1 MANPSPITDLIYV
14 KSGNNY
20 IALPQNT
27 SYSARWNDLDSDE
40 TGRSVGT
47 GVLNRERIRASVW
60 EIDIACSM
68 ISDSDV
74 TTLRTLFAPAEI
86 TVKFWVGSW
95 IEAQMYGAQGSVECV
110 ANPNGTPAWNFS
122 ISLTEF

>member
-1 MANPSPITDLIYV
+1 MADPTPISDLIFV

-20 IALPQNT
+20 VALPENT

-47 GVLNRERIRASVW
+47 GVLNRERIRACVW
-60 EIDIACSM
+60 EIDIASSM
-68 ISDSDV
+68 ITDSDLV
-74 TTLRTLFAPAEI
+74 TLRSLFAPAEI
-86 TVKFWVGSW
+86 TVKFWVGEW
-95 IEAQMYGAQGSVECV
+95 IETQMYGAQGSVECV
-110 ANPNGTPAWNFS
+110 ANPNGVPSWNFS

>member
-1 MANPSPITDLIYV
+1 MADPTPISDLIFV

-20 IALPQNT
+20 VALPENT

-40 TGRSVGT
+40 TGRSAGT
-47 GVLNRERIRASVW
+47 GVLNRERIRSEVW

-68 ISDSDV
+68 ISDPELITVRS
-74 TTLRTLFAPAEI
+74 LFAPAEI
-86 TVKFWVGSW
+86 TVKFWVGEW

-110 ANPNGTPAWNFS
+110 ANPNGVPSWNFS
-122 ISLTEF
+122 ISLTEL

>member
-20 IALPQNT
+20 VALPQNT

-47 GVLNRERIRASVW
+47 GVLNRERIRAEVW

-68 ISDSDV
+68 ISDLELITVRS
-74 TTLRTLFAPAEI
+74 LFAPEEI
-86 TVKFWVGSW
+86 TVKFWVGEW
-95 IEAQMYGAQGSVECV
+95 IETQMYGAQGSVDCV
-110 ANPNGTPAWNFS
+110 AILNGVPSWNFS
-122 ISLTEF
+122 ISLTEV